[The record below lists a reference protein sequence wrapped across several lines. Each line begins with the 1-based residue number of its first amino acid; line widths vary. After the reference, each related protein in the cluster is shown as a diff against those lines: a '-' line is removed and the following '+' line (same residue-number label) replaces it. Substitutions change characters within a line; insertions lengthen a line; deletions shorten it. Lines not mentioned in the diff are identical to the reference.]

1 MKTLLKSVNVPSVSM
16 FKKSTHS
23 DQVRKD
29 SRDDITTSEDLALR
43 YLEEFRSIDSQHGQ
57 EHGEIDEK
65 EEMNDLTLEE
75 IRTLMQPDIR
85 QKQMVEKEMGKH
97 NANAVLDVDFHPRRS
112 FDQDTSDGHNIPMDE
127 LNRIMN
133 PDVRQQKIVE
143 QQKRQYDEAC
153 KRSSRGLFSLSGLRT
168 GYKTHTDRDNNVPP
182 AQSPSTG
189 RSKTLRRILGPT
201 PPPADSN
208 VDMSIGLRLALPDK
222 LDIMCGRE
230 APPSPGPQHSKG
242 EIDHSPTT
250 PTKKLLI
257 IPEDTKTPMSMIR
270 KKTSLLL
277 FKGSAKF
284 DRRGIPP
291 SPLSMNLSVDKSEDS
306 KEEFTR
312 ILRTCE
318 LQPTVHQIKIPPAH
332 DFLMYSRICALMEGY
347 DRLLMHQAKAR
358 KKWFDFSDLVQ
369 VDRDELEAMYLK
381 GIGRKDQ
388 KKITANSTRSLPS
401 PTLPRGNP
409 FGSNRSIGAHSCTVL
424 SVPEEDNPFGIETQ
438 LAPVAQN
445 PFASSST
452 KPTTPKKLQTA
463 RSSNV
468 PRTSKPVRSNAGA
481 ITKKQKPHP
490 SIIKSLLEC
499 ADDLVV
505 EGYFCETV
513 ADESGDS
520 EEEDQVQATVFSSQ
534 RQRQFVVCYRSSMRR
549 HMKPVHHNV
558 KQKDTEGAPT
568 TLHKSHPV
576 CVNYTFRDA
585 YFMSGLEEKVFNL
598 LNDLATQNPFCDV
611 VYIGHAFGGA
621 LGIIGA
627 TRYAA
632 LYPMMTVNC
641 HVFGSPKVGGME
653 FRHLVNSLPNLKV
666 MRVENGCDP
675 YVSLPEGPKWSHV
688 GHTITISS
696 SVQSSVLSFGATLMK
711 PMSDR
716 KGTTSAAAQTTSSA
730 STATTISSGI
740 VGSSKSLGE
749 YSSASGDGLA
759 ADKAQVAS
767 SVSAIPPMQALAYR
781 FDERR
786 PSQGFSVAG
795 VSIAPLTQS
804 RKEQGKRDHEMRSY
818 LHALEEFT
826 HLGLPWI
833 SRFVGEEG
841 SGIVSHVDNEE
852 RLVV

>member
-1 MKTLLKSVNVPSVSM
+1 MESPSRMGPPARVETEPSDQLSLSQLKTAGETSAHKSPSKALASADFNPSKLNTMKTLLKSVNVPSVSM
-16 FKKSTHS
+16 FKKASHS

-29 SRDDITTSEDLALR
+29 ARDDVTTSEDLALR

-97 NANAVLDVDFHPRRS
+97 NVNAVVDVDFHPRRS

-143 QQKRQYDEAC
+143 EQKRQHDEAC

-168 GYKTHTDRDNNVPP
+168 GYKTYTDRDNNNAPP
-182 AQSPSTG
+182 QSPSTG
-189 RSKTLRRILGPT
+189 RSKTLRRILGPPQPST
-201 PPPADSN
+201 ADSN

-230 APPSPGPQHSKG
+230 APPSPAGPQHSNG

-291 SPLSMNLSVDKSEDS
+291 SPLSMNLSLDKSEDS

-358 KKWFDFSDLVQ
+358 KKWFNFSELVQ
-369 VDRDELEAMYLK
+369 VDRDELEAMYLQ

-401 PTLPRGNP
+401 PSPGGNP

-424 SVPEEDNPFGIETQ
+424 SVTVEDENPFGIETKS
-438 LAPVAQN
+438 APVAQN

-452 KPTTPKKLQTA
+452 KPTTPKKLQTT

-558 KQKDTEGAPT
+558 KQKDTEGG
-568 TLHKSHPV
+568 
-576 CVNYTFRDA
+576 TF
-585 YFMSGLEEKVFNL
+585 
-598 LNDLATQNPFCDV
+598 P
-611 VYIGHAFGGA
+611 I
-621 LGIIGA
+621 
-627 TRYAA
+627 
-632 LYPMMTVNC
+632 
-641 HVFGSPKVGGME
+641 
-653 FRHLVNSLPNLKV
+653 
-666 MRVENGCDP
+666 
-675 YVSLPEGPKWSHV
+675 
-688 GHTITISS
+688 
-696 SVQSSVLSFGATLMK
+696 
-711 PMSDR
+711 
-716 KGTTSAAAQTTSSA
+716 
-730 STATTISSGI
+730 
-740 VGSSKSLGE
+740 
-749 YSSASGDGLA
+749 
-759 ADKAQVAS
+759 
-767 SVSAIPPMQALAYR
+767 
-781 FDERR
+781 
-786 PSQGFSVAG
+786 
-795 VSIAPLTQS
+795 
-804 RKEQGKRDHEMRSY
+804 
-818 LHALEEFT
+818 
-826 HLGLPWI
+826 
-833 SRFVGEEG
+833 
-841 SGIVSHVDNEE
+841 
-852 RLVV
+852 